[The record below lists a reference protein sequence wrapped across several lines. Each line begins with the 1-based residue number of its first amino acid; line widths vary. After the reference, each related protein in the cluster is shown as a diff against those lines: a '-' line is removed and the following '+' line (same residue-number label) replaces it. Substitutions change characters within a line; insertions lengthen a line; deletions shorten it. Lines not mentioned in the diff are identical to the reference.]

1 VVHACAAHAT
11 ADSRS
16 TRRETGIMAQQA
28 ASSSQPGAAA
38 AAAARARRRGAA
50 RPAPASHHTRRSL
63 VAARGGLGYEAAGG
77 LALQNSPA
85 DSDRSQPA
93 VSSHAE
99 SWFRT
104 SYSRGR
110 NPK

>member
-38 AAAARARRRGAA
+38 AAAAARARRGAA
-50 RPAPASHHTRRSL
+50 GARITRSI
-63 VAARGGLGYEAAGG
+63 VAARGLGYEAAGG